1 MQGLPTIYVL
11 MSFITVGQ
19 GHPLTWTPERT
30 YSTMSECQRVLEETQ
45 KKDYLSPPEQKCVRY
60 RPD

>member
-11 MSFITVGQ
+11 MSFITVGH

-30 YSTMSECQRVLEETQ
+30 FTTMFECQRVLEETQ
-45 KKDYLSPPEQKCVRY
+45 KKDSAPEQKCVRY

>member
-1 MQGLPTIYVL
+1 
-11 MSFITVGQ
+11 
-19 GHPLTWTPERT
+19 
-30 YSTMSECQRVLEETQ
+30 MSECQRVLEETQ

>member
-11 MSFITVGQ
+11 MSFITVGH
-19 GHPLTWTPERT
+19 GHPLTWAPERT
-30 YSTMSECQRVLEETQ
+30 YTTMSECQRVLEETQ
-45 KKDYLSPPEQKCVRY
+45 KKDSAPEQKCVRY